1 MKQILQNLENG
12 VTEVADLP
20 APQLK
25 GGQLL
30 IKTSRSLVSSGTE
43 RMLVDFGKAGWIS
56 KARSQPDKVR
66 MVLDKVKTDG
76 ILPTY
81 SAIQSKLEQPLAV
94 GYCNAGVV
102 VDLGAGLSGKYKVG
116 DRIASNGK
124 HAEIVSVPENLC
136 AKIPPSVTDEEAA
149 FTPLIAIALQGVR
162 LVGPSLGESYA
173 VIGLG
178 LIGLLTVQLLRAN
191 GCRVI
196 GFDFDGSRL
205 ALAKEFGAE
214 VVDLSSDVDPARHAI
229 EWTQGMGV
237 DGVLITASTSSNDPI
252 HHAAKMSRQRGR
264 IILVGVTG
272 LELSRADF
280 YEKEL
285 VFQVSCSYGP
295 GRYDTTYEDKGI
307 DYPSGFVR
315 WTAQRNFEAALYL
328 ISNGSVNLKKLISHR
343 FPIDHAAEAYDL
355 ISSNS
360 PSLGV
365 LIEYPTVAPT
375 TALLMEKVG
384 GQIVSD
390 VQNKEIASIKKS
402 SENQACIGF
411 IGAGNYAISSLMPDF
426 KKTSA
431 RLISVSNRNG
441 VGSYFSAKKF
451 GIQKTEADV
460 NEIFGNDSID
470 TVVISTKHDSHAD
483 LVIRSLNSNKNVY
496 VEKPL
501 CLDLVELDNVKAAY
515 FRANDIE
522 KKSAAILMVGFN
534 RRFSPLTVKMKSLL
548 SQVSSAKTVVMT
560 INAGSIDGG
569 HWTQDELIGG
579 GRILGEACH
588 FIDLIRYLVG
598 VKITGFSAVSANAT
612 NPHSDSVIINLQF
625 LDGSC
630 GVINYLTNGSK
641 SYPKETIEVFSG
653 GKILRL
659 SNFKKLEGWGWSGFK
674 KMSLFR
680 QDKGQ
685 KRCVQEFVS
694 AIENNMPSPIPVEEI
709 FEVSEVTIKV
719 AKGIL

>member
-1 MKQILQNLENG
+1 MKQVLQNLENG

-25 GGQLL
+25 RGQLL

-102 VDLGAGLSGKYKVG
+102 VDLGAGLSGKYKIG

-136 AKIPPSVTDEEAA
+136 AKIPPSVTDDEAA

-162 LVGPSLGESYA
+162 LAGPSLGESYA

-178 LIGLLTVQLLRAN
+178 LIGLLTVQLLRAS

-196 GFDFDGSRL
+196 GLDFDGSRL

-229 EWTQGMGV
+229 DWTQGMGV

-272 LELSRADF
+272 LELSRVDF
-280 YEKEL
+280 YKKEL
-285 VFQVSCSYGP
+285 IFQVSCSYGP
-295 GRYDTTYEDKGI
+295 GRYDAAYEDKGI

-328 ISNGSVNLKKLISHR
+328 VSNRSVNLKKLISHS

-365 LIEYPTVAPT
+365 LIEYPTLAPT
-375 TALLMEKVG
+375 IDLLIEKVD
-384 GQIVSD
+384 GQVVSD
-390 VQNKEIASIKKS
+390 MQNKDITPIKKL

-451 GIQKTEADV
+451 GIQKTEAEV
-460 NEIFGNDSID
+460 NEIFSDDSIN
-470 TVVISTKHDSHAD
+470 TIVISTKHDSHAD
-483 LVIRSLNSNKNVY
+483 LVIRSLSSNKNVY

-501 CLDLVELDNVKAAY
+501 CLDLGELEAIKSAY
-515 FRANDIE
+515 FNANDIE
-522 KKSAAILMVGFN
+522 KKSAAKLMVGFN

-548 SQVSSAKTVVMT
+548 GQVPSTKIVVMT
-560 INAGSIDGG
+560 INAGSIDRG
-569 HWTQDELIGG
+569 HWTQDELTGG

-588 FIDLIRYLVG
+588 FIDLARYLVG
-598 VKITGFSAVSANAT
+598 VKITGFSAVSVNAT
-612 NPHSDSVIINLQF
+612 DPHSDSAIINLQF

-641 SYPKETIEVFSG
+641 SYPKEIIEVFSG

-685 KRCVQEFVS
+685 KTCIQEFVS
-694 AIENNMPSPIPVEEI
+694 AIENNMSSPIPVEEI